1 MTASK
6 KSKLA
11 ENKTK
16 PTNASVIDFINSIAP
31 EQKRLDSLALYELM
45 KKITKQEPVMWS
57 NTFIGFG
64 IRRHKSPTTGRE
76 ADWFRIG
83 FAPRKTNLT
92 LYFGDYVDTF
102 SADLE
107 KLGKFKKGMGCLYI
121 NKLADIDLKVLKAML
136 IAGYKK

>member
-1 MTASK
+1 MASPK

-16 PTNASVIDFINSIAP
+16 PTSAIVIDFLNSITP
-31 EQKRLDSLALYELM
+31 DQKRQDSLALYELM

-57 NTFIGFG
+57 NTFVGFG
-64 IRRHKSPTTGRE
+64 IRRHKSPATGRE

-92 LYFGDYVDTF
+92 LYFGDYVDAF
-102 SADLE
+102 SSELE

-121 NKLADIDLKVLKAML
+121 NKLDDVDLKVLKAML
-136 IAGYKK
+136 VVGYKK